1 MMKSGISKTKNDKKI
16 SSFFI
21 GQEISR
27 TDSRQNFL
35 DDDDDDANDANVNKL
50 ENDFQNFSVS
60 RR

>member
-27 TDSRQNFL
+27 TDSRQNFI
-35 DDDDDDANDANVNKL
+35 DDDDDDDDANVNKL
-50 ENDFQNFSVS
+50 ENDFQNLSVS